1 MLFPNN
7 DLSKASQPINLS
19 VTSPVLYGTD
29 SLQRFFEASIDKT
42 IYICIDSR
50 RIDDARL
57 LCVWRNRNPKNILL
71 LESVQKSIA
80 VDLLSHEDNKLL
92 FAYGF
97 TEDLEPL
104 LDTIAA
110 KKGWMFVLISLHFKA
125 ARRLN
130 WTTTDLLRRKKT
142 DFVESGLSVTL
153 NHLPLLRDLNTIRK
167 LTEQDALDC
176 LGHSFAHL
184 FCSHIFHQISWAS
197 LVIHRSSLCSNNSA
211 QILLLS
217 AMPCIT
223 CKGDAMISANFNH
236 RQPSPP
242 LLNLYKR
249 HRWMRWD
256 ARSHA

>member
-1 MLFPNN
+1 
-7 DLSKASQPINLS
+7 
-19 VTSPVLYGTD
+19 
-29 SLQRFFEASIDKT
+29 
-42 IYICIDSR
+42 
-50 RIDDARL
+50 
-57 LCVWRNRNPKNILL
+57 
-71 LESVQKSIA
+71 
-80 VDLLSHEDNKLL
+80 
-92 FAYGF
+92 
-97 TEDLEPL
+97 
-104 LDTIAA
+104 
-110 KKGWMFVLISLHFKA
+110 MFVLISLHFKA

-153 NHLPLLRDLNTIRK
+153 NHWPLLWDLSTIRK

-176 LGHSFAHL
+176 LSHSFAHL

-197 LVIHRSSLCSNNSA
+197 LVIHRSSLCSNNSVR
-211 QILLLS
+211 ILLLS
-217 AMPCIT
+217 AKPCIT